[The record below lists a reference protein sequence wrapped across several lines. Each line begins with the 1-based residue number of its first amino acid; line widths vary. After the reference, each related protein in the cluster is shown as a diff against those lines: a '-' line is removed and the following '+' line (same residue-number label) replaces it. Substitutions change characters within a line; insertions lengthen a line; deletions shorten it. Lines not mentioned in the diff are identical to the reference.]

1 MIRLNIPLHGSYI
14 KCIKFEIKFTS
25 VDVGQL
31 FLFLFFFFWSALIGK
46 YNLLY
51 SLKSCGLNETR
62 L

>member
-1 MIRLNIPLHGSYI
+1 MDHIYI
-14 KCIKFEIKFTS
+14 FFKCIKFEIKFTAA
-25 VDVGQL
+25 DVRQL
-31 FLFLFFFFWSALIGK
+31 FLFLFFLLAVIGK